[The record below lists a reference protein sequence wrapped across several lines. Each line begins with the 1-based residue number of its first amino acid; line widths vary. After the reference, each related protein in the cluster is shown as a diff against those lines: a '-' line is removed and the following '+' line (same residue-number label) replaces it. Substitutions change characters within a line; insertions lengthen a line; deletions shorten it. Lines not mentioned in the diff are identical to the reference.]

1 MFNSC
6 IMKTKFLFIF
16 FCLFTVALYSQN
28 RYNVSDSLL
37 KVMLHPDGAGWGF
50 YEDKANVDNKKKV
63 LLIGDSMLS
72 GYGDLVRNGLK
83 DIAIVDFWKTGLH
96 EAHPDLFPLLDKV
109 SSNRKYDLIHF
120 NIGLHG
126 WPKGRVDENKYI
138 DLMNEYVGI
147 LKRNNPDAI
156 LVWSMTT
163 PVLAKNSTEL
173 DHEINPII
181 VRRNRKADSVMKS
194 NGVHIIDLYSIM
206 LPHLDYTRG
215 DGFHWKKD
223 GQKLQADK
231 ILSELRI
238 LLLNS
243 IVNKSEKNLRC
254 SILGD
259 SYSTFGGYVY
269 PKNNRC
275 FYNGENKINDVTCVN
290 DTWWYQVLE
299 RNNYILEY
307 NNSYSGSTI
316 CNTGYGGKDASKFS
330 FLARMKNLGNPDI
343 ILIYGG
349 TNDSWANSPIGEYKF
364 SDITL
369 NDLKSF
375 RPAFAYMI
383 DYLKKNYPGS
393 KIYNIINFH
402 LKSNII
408 ESMIKICSYYDI
420 DNIIL
425 PKIKKPYNGH
435 PNKED
440 MHIIAD
446 KINNSLK

>member
-16 FCLFTVALYSQN
+16 FCLFTVALYSQS
-28 RYNVSDSLL
+28 RYNVSDSIL

-50 YEDKANVDNKKKV
+50 YEDKENVGNKKKV

-83 DIAIVDFWKTGLH
+83 DIAVVDFWKTGLY
-96 EAHPDLFPLLDKV
+96 EAHPDLFPLLDKA

-126 WPKGRVDENKYI
+126 WAKGRVDEDKYI

-173 DHEINPII
+173 DPEINPII

-215 DGFHWKKD
+215 DGFHWKKE

-238 LLLNS
+238 LFLNS

-259 SYSTFGGYVY
+259 SYSTFGGFVT
-269 PKNNRC
+269 PVTNRC
-275 FYNGENKINDVTCVN
+275 FYNGENKKNDVLEVK
-290 DTWWYQVLE
+290 DTWWYQILLRKKYLLE
-299 RNNYILEY
+299 V
-307 NNSYSGSTI
+307 NNSFSGSTI
-316 CNTGYGGKDASKFS
+316 CNTGYNGKDASEYS
-330 FLARMKNLGNPDI
+330 FLGRMGNIGRPDI
-343 ILIYGG
+343 IFIYGG
-349 TNDSWANSPIGEYKF
+349 TNDSWANSPLGEYKYH
-364 SDITL
+364 DISE

-383 DYLKKNYPGS
+383 DYLLEHNPNA
-393 KIYNIINFH
+393 KIYNIVNSG
-402 LKSNII
+402 LKKEII
-408 ESMIKICSYYDI
+408 TSMSEICSYYKI
-420 DNIIL
+420 QNIIL
-425 PKIKKPYNGH
+425 PKIDLPYNAH
-435 PNKED
+435 PNKIG
-440 MHIIAD
+440 MSKIAD
-446 KINNSLK
+446 EVMKSLQ